1 MAGGADPWYDTGNTD
16 EGQDMGRATQQAY
29 ESIKSRL
36 LLQSYSPGEKLSEEE
51 LAASVG
57 VSRTPVREALRRL
70 HAEGFVDW
78 EANRGATVP
87 AWSEQDLEEIFELR
101 ALLEGYGAE
110 LAAVRITPA
119 EIARLRQLSA
129 EMERQAQGQEPDR
142 ADRIAMCNAEF
153 HGIVLKAGRN
163 RRLSAL
169 LGAIVQTPLVNRTFR
184 RYDDAAMAR
193 SMSHHRELVDAF
205 EAGDRAW
212 AGSVMRA
219 HILAARAT
227 LGARLDGPVEPG

>member
-1 MAGGADPWYDTGNTD
+1 MV
-16 EGQDMGRATQQAY
+16 RATQGAY
-29 ESIKSRL
+29 EAIKTRIL
-36 LLQSYSPGEKLSEEE
+36 DGTYEPGEKLSEED
-51 LAASVG
+51 LAAAVG

-70 HAEGFVDW
+70 HAEGLVDW

-87 AWSEQDLEEIFELR
+87 AWNDQDLEEIFELR

-110 LAAVRITPA
+110 LAAARITEK
-119 EIARLRQLSA
+119 EISRLRELST
-129 EMERQAQGQEPDR
+129 EMEQYAAGMAEDR
-142 ADRIAMCNAEF
+142 ADRIAVCNAEF
-153 HGIVLKAGRN
+153 HEIILSAGRN

-169 LGAIVQTPLVNRTFR
+169 LGAVVQTPLVNRTFR

-193 SMSHHRELVDAF
+193 SMSHHRELIDAF
-205 EAGDRAW
+205 ETGDRAW

-227 LGARLDGPVEPG
+227 LGLT

>member
-1 MAGGADPWYDTGNTD
+1 MVRAK
-16 EGQDMGRATQQAY
+16 EGAY
-29 ESIKSRL
+29 ESIKSRIL
-36 LLQSYSPGEKLSEEE
+36 DGSYEPGAKLSEEE
-51 LAASVG
+51 LAAAIG

-70 HAEGFVDW
+70 HAEGLVDW
-78 EANRGATVP
+78 AANRGATMP

-110 LAAVRITPA
+110 LAAARISPD
-119 EIARLRQLSA
+119 EITRLRELTTAMEESA
-129 EMERQAQGQEPDR
+129 ASQAPDR
-142 ADRIAMCNAEF
+142 ADKIAVHNAEF
-153 HGIVLKAGRN
+153 HAIILSAGRN

-169 LGAIVQTPLVNRTFR
+169 LGAVVQTPLVNRTFR

-193 SMSHHRELVDAF
+193 SMAHHRELIDAF

-219 HILAARAT
+219 HILAARST
-227 LGARLDGPVEPG
+227 LGAV

>member
-1 MAGGADPWYDTGNTD
+1 
-16 EGQDMGRATQQAY
+16 MGRATQSAY
-29 ESIKSRL
+29 ESIKNRIL
-36 LLQSYSPGEKLSEEE
+36 GGTYEPGKKLSEED
-51 LAASVG
+51 LAAAVG

-70 HAEGFVDW
+70 HAEGLVDW

-87 AWSEQDLEEIFELR
+87 AWRKQDLEEIFELR

-110 LAAVRITPA
+110 LAAARITPT
-119 EIARLRQLSA
+119 EIARLRELCT
-129 EMERQAQGQEPDR
+129 EMEGYAASQRSDR
-142 ADRIAMCNAEF
+142 ADPIAVCNAQF
-153 HGIVLKAGRN
+153 HEIILGAGRN

-169 LGAIVQTPLVNRTFR
+169 LGAVVQTPLVNRTFR
-184 RYDDAAMAR
+184 RYNEAAMAR
-193 SMSHHRELVDAF
+193 SMSHHRELIDAL

-227 LGARLDGPVEPG
+227 LGKP